1 MEDSKITTI
10 IEAARNRF
18 AHYGLTK
25 TTMNEIAADIGMSKA
40 SLYYY
45 FPDKENLFVAVIEQ
59 DFSEF
64 VETIYFLIS
73 KPSKASFKLKKYIQ
87 MRNQLLNKLLTLAK
101 IERSTVSEVLK
112 PVFSEHRQKLLAKE
126 KEMIGA
132 ILELGIKEG
141 EFIKFNVG
149 SYSDLFVSALVGIRA
164 QSVGVT
170 FIYSAEL
177 EEKINGQASLFVDI
191 FLKSIQK
198 APLLKP

>member
-1 MEDSKITTI
+1 MEDSKVATI

-59 DFSEF
+59 DFDEF
-64 VETIYFLIS
+64 VKTIDALIS
-73 KPSKASFKLKKYIQ
+73 KPSKASFKLEKYIH

-112 PVFSEHRQKLLAKE
+112 PVFGEHRQKLLAKE
-126 KEMIGA
+126 KELIGS
-132 ILELGIKEG
+132 ILEHMI
-141 EFIKFNVG
+141 
-149 SYSDLFVSALVGIRA
+149 
-164 QSVGVT
+164 
-170 FIYSAEL
+170 
-177 EEKINGQASLFVDI
+177 
-191 FLKSIQK
+191 
-198 APLLKP
+198 